1 MRVITAPGVEI
12 KEIDKSQYSPAM
24 TGTNCYVMGFANKGE
39 PY

>member
-12 KEIDKSQYSPAM
+12 TEIDKSQYSPAM
-24 TGTNCYVMGFANKGE
+24 TGTTCYIAGFADKGE